1 MANTCAFA
9 AKTGKI
15 KCFHIDSRN
24 YKGSDEAIENDMLML
39 KAMLFR

>member
-24 YKGSDEAIENDMLML
+24 YKGSDESYWKGYANA
-39 KAMLFR
+39 KSHAV